1 MRGPHKPFAAKR
13 MRGGVILSYLQ
24 ARDIQKRFGGVV
36 AVDGVD
42 FSCEPGEVHALLGAN
57 GSGKS
62 TLAKIITG
70 VVNADSG
77 EIYVDGKVVRISSPA
92 DIRELR
98 IAAVYQELSLIPQ
111 LTTAENILLGNE
123 PTIKGRISHKELWR
137 TAAKFLDPF
146 TSRLEREIPLHATV
160 ADLSPADQQIVEIAK
175 ALCRR
180 PKILILDEATA
191 SLRSQEVE
199 VLFDLL
205 MELRDDGCAIVFISH
220 RMEEVMR
227 ISDRATVLRNGK
239 VAATVQLENVTPE
252 HLVDL
257 MVGNV
262 ETVRRE
268 ETQKPRGKPSLTVRD
283 LNSSR
288 SIRGVNLEV
297 HSGEIVGLG
306 GLQGQGQSEVLK
318 AIFGAY
324 PAESG
329 SIELSGKRVHIRK
342 PVDAIR
348 EGIVLVPGNRAREG
362 LCLPRP
368 VLENVTLPSLTH
380 RSKFGLLSPR
390 IEQDAGQTIIDRLHV
405 ELATMYQPASSLSG
419 GNQQKIVV
427 GKWLLANAKILLM
440 DDPTKGVDVRTRHEL
455 YRLIRQLCQDGACV
469 LINSSDN
476 SELVTLCDRVLV
488 MYEGCIIEELAGEAL
503 DEQKL
508 VSASLKMTEI
518 DRKTLLSN
526 TNTRENEL

>member
-1 MRGPHKPFAAKR
+1 M
-13 MRGGVILSYLQ
+13 LSYLQ
-24 ARDIQKRFGGVV
+24 ARGIQKRFGGVV
-36 AVDGVD
+36 ALDGVD

-62 TLAKIITG
+62 TLAKVITG
-70 VVNADSG
+70 VVNADFG
-77 EIYVDGKVVRISSPA
+77 EICVDGETVRINSPA
-92 DIRELR
+92 DMRKLR

-123 PTIKGRISHKELWR
+123 PIVKGKIDHKGLWR
-137 TAAKFLDPF
+137 TAARFLDPF
-146 TSRLEREIPLHATV
+146 TSRLKRDIPLHSAV

-175 ALCRR
+175 ALSRHPR
-180 PKILILDEATA
+180 ILILDEATA

-205 MELRDDGCAIVFISH
+205 TRLRDEGCAIVLISH

-227 ISDRATVLRNGK
+227 ISNRATVLRNGK
-239 VAATVQLENVTPE
+239 VTATVQLDEVTPE
-252 HLVDL
+252 NLVDL
-257 MVGNV
+257 MVGDV

-268 ETQKPRGKPSLTVRD
+268 EPQKLRGKPSLIVTG
-283 LNSSR
+283 LSSSR
-288 SIRGVNLEV
+288 LIRDVNLEI

-324 PAESG
+324 PAESE
-329 SIELSGKRVHIRK
+329 SIELSGKQVDVRK

-348 EGIVLVPGNRAREG
+348 EGIVLVPGNRAHEG

-368 VLENVTLPSLTH
+368 VIENVTLPSLAH
-380 RSKFGLLSPR
+380 RSKFGMLSPR
-390 IEQDAGQTIIDRLHV
+390 TEQDVSQTIIDRLHV

-419 GNQQKIVV
+419 GNQQKVVV

-455 YRLIRQLCQDGACV
+455 YRLIRQLCQEGACV
-469 LINSSDN
+469 LISSSDN

-488 MYEGCIIEELAGEAL
+488 MYEGCIIEELAGEEL

-508 VSASLKMTEI
+508 VSASLKMTAQI
-518 DRKTLLSN
+518 NSKTPLA
-526 TNTRENEL
+526 NTRGNES